1 MLAGEGLGPLVVVVV
16 VVSLL
21 LFVVVEVVE
30 PGQWCLEG
38 GRYQEPRTVT
48 LQY

>member
-1 MLAGEGLGPLVVVVV
+1 VILLLLVVVA
-16 VVSLL
+16 
-21 LFVVVEVVE
+21 VVE

-48 LQY
+48 LQYWQTVSDMAWQS